1 MSVDIG
7 DIRLLQLFNRLAEL
21 VQTSGELLVLMLILS
36 LISRIVDIMSLIKL
50 IV

>member
-7 DIRLLQLFNRLAEL
+7 DVRLLQLLNRLAEL